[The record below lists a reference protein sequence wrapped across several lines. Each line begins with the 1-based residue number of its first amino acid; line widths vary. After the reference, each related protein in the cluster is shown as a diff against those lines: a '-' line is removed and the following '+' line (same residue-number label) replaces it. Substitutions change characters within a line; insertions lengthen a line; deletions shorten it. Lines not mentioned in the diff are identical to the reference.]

1 MGTTPIFSSRQGK
14 YHSGVRRLAFL
25 ILFSAA
31 LPALGQIYRW
41 TDAQGRTHFSN
52 VAPPPGVRA
61 TVVDPNAKEGPPAPE
76 TGECYTIRCQG
87 ERLEERQRR
96 REQEQARETAERD
109 AAAAKQP
116 RGLDFRRYVSIQR
129 GMSEGELLSVAG
141 QPDFVSDQGIALAA
155 PDTVQAGRYRRVP
168 ARSGYSL
175 KTWTYLP
182 TSADPFTTTITLV
195 GGRVSDVERV
205 RKF

>member
-1 MGTTPIFSSRQGK
+1 MRL
-14 YHSGVRRLAFL
+14 LAFL
-25 ILFSAA
+25 VLACTA
-31 LPALGQIYRW
+31 LPALAQIYRW

-52 VAPPPGVRA
+52 VAPPQGVKA
-61 TVVDPNAKEGPPAPE
+61 IVVDPNAKEVAPGAE
-76 TGECYTIRCQG
+76 SAECYTIRCQG
-87 ERLEERQRR
+87 ERMEERQRR
-96 REQEQARETAERD
+96 RDEADARASAERS

-129 GMSEGELLSVAG
+129 GMSEGELLSIAG
-141 QPDFVSDQGIALAA
+141 EPDFMSDQGIALTA
-155 PDTVQAGRYRRVP
+155 PGTVLAGRNWRVP

-175 KTWTYLP
+175 RTWTYLP

-195 GGRVSDVERV
+195 GGRVSEVERV

>member
-1 MGTTPIFSSRQGK
+1 MRWL
-14 YHSGVRRLAFL
+14 VLLALSFTAL
-25 ILFSAA
+25 SASA
-31 LPALGQIYRW
+31 QIYRW

-52 VAPPPGVRA
+52 VPPPEGAKA
-61 TVVDPNAKEGPPAPE
+61 TVVDPDAKEGPPAPE
-76 TGECYTIRCQG
+76 SSECYTIRCQG
-87 ERLEERQRR
+87 ERMEERQRR
-96 REQEQARETAERD
+96 REEAEAKEGRERA

-116 RGLDFRRYVSIQR
+116 RGLDFRSYVSIQR

-141 QPDFVSDQGIALAA
+141 KPDFVSDQGIALAA
-155 PDTVQAGRYRRVP
+155 PDTVQAGRHRRVP
-168 ARSGYSL
+168 ARSGYSM

>member
-1 MGTTPIFSSRQGK
+1 MRWLVLLLGFASASA
-14 YHSGVRRLAFL
+14 LA
-25 ILFSAA
+25 
-31 LPALGQIYRW
+31 QIYRW

-52 VAPPPGVRA
+52 VAPPQGVKA
-61 TVVDPNAKEGPPAPE
+61 TIVDPNAKEGPPAPE
-76 TGECYTIRCQG
+76 SGECYTVRCQG
-87 ERLEERQRR
+87 ERMEERQRR
-96 REQEQARETAERD
+96 REAAEAKEQAERA

-116 RGLDFRRYVSIQR
+116 RGLDFRAYVSIQR
-129 GMSEGELLSVAG
+129 GMSEGELLSIAG

-155 PDTVQAGRYRRVP
+155 PDTVPVGRHRRVP
-168 ARSGYSL
+168 ARAGYSL

-195 GGRVSDVERV
+195 GGRVSDIERV